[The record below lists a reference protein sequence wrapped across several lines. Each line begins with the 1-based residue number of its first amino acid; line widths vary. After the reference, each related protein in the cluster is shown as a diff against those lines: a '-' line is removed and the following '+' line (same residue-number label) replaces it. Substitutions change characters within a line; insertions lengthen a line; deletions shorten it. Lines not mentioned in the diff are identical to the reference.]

1 MRELVVLGTASQMPT
16 RFRNHNGYLL
26 RWDGHGI
33 LFDPGEG
40 TQRQF
45 AFAETSPAQV
55 DRICLT
61 HFHGDHCLGLPGMLL
76 RLSQDGVEHP
86 VHLHYPASGQQYLD
100 RLRHASI
107 GHDTIDLRLAPV
119 DTAALE
125 GGRVGGVMVVDRTDD
140 FTVAVAAL
148 EHRADA
154 VGYRIE
160 EPAGRRMLPERL
172 EAAGIHGP
180 DVGRL
185 RDEGRIDVDGRTV
198 TLEEVSE
205 HRPGQVFAFV
215 MDTAWCDGALALA
228 EGADLLVCE
237 STFLDA
243 DAGLARDYGHLTARQ
258 AGRIAAEAGARRLV
272 LTHFSQRYPDDQVF
286 ADEAAL
292 EFDDVVVAHDLARIP
307 LPPRR

>member
-1 MRELVVLGTASQMPT
+1 VSVRELVVLGTASQMPT

-45 AFAETSPAQV
+45 AFADTSTGQV
-55 DRICLT
+55 HRICIT

-76 RLSQDGVEHP
+76 RLSQDGIDHP
-86 VHLHYPASGQQYLD
+86 VQLHYPASGQRYLD

-107 GHDTIDLRLAPV
+107 GHDTIDLRPMPV
-119 DTAALE
+119 DTATLDRGA
-125 GGRVGGVMVVDRTDD
+125 VTDVDRTDE
-140 FTVAVAAL
+140 FTVSAAPL
-148 EHRADA
+148 DHRADA
-154 VGYRIE
+154 IGWRIE
-160 EPAGRRMLPERL
+160 EPAGRRMLPDRL
-172 EAAGIHGP
+172 EDVGVRGP

-185 RDEGRIDVDGRTV
+185 RDEGRIEVDGRTV
-198 TLEEVSE
+198 TLDEVSE

-215 MDTAWCDGALALA
+215 MDTTWCDGALALA
-228 EGADLLVCE
+228 AGADLLVCE

-243 DAGLARDYGHLTARQ
+243 DAALAREYGHLTARQ

-286 ADEAAL
+286 ADEAGR